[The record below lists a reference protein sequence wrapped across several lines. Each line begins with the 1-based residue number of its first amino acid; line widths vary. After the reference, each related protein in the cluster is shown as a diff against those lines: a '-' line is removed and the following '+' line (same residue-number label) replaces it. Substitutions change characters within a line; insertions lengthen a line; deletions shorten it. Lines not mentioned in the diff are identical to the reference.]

1 MAFTMFRFSS
11 LLTVKMPSHLL
22 HHGQEHVLPKT
33 WSPGLHLAGA
43 AWPLNP
49 SPSAFPLIGARLGTA
64 HPLTDDEGALRR
76 HPMAGNNL
84 DGLSLGG
91 GGTHNLG
98 GASIGSSRGVG
109 PDEDQW
115 SRSRPFSYKELSG
128 GRPAKGRPNRVW
140 RRRIVR
146 EELLVNLISYD

>member
-1 MAFTMFRFSS
+1 MFRFSS

-115 SRSRPFSYKELSG
+115 SRSRPFRYKEL
-128 GRPAKGRPNRVW
+128 AAAD
-140 RRRIVR
+140 RRRDGR
-146 EELLVNLISYD
+146 TTSRDGE